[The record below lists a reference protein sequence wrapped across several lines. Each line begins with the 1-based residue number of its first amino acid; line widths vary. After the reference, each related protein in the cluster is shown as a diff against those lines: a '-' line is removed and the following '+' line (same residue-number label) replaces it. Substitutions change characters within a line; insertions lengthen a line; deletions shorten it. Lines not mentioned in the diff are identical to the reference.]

1 MQNWLEFDDFCKL
14 VDLDKEVVEDMIQRG
29 VLTTKDEDGK
39 LLIEASKG
47 AVAVMPKQSTDISKE
62 VSLGLGAE
70 FVEKTIGTILEL
82 HKEVLDSKD
91 ETVEVL
97 KEENNFL
104 KEALLSLQ
112 TLYDEDRKTIEALQA
127 QVKDVQK
134 ELEFCR
140 RKYKMMWNRA
150 IENYNKGGNN
160 G

>member
-1 MQNWLEFDDFCKL
+1 MQNWLEFDEFCKL
-14 VDLDKEVVEDMIQRG
+14 VDLDKSVVEDMIERG
-29 VLTTKDEDGK
+29 VLATKNEGEK
-39 LLIEASKG
+39 IYIEATKG
-47 AVAVMPKQSTDISKE
+47 AVAVMPKESRDLSKE

-97 KEENNFL
+97 KEENSFL

-112 TLYDEDRKTIEALQA
+112 TLYDEDRKTIEALQT
-127 QVKDVQK
+127 QLKDVQK

-140 RKYKMMWNRA
+140 RKYKMMWNKA
-150 IENYNKGGNN
+150 IENYNKGGKN